1 MVEVGPG
8 TKDHEMTVKKGDTVL
23 LPEYGGVSMKV
34 DGTELF
40 LFSERE
46 ILAIIKE

>member
-1 MVEVGPG
+1 
-8 TKDHEMTVKKGDTVL
+8 MTVKKGDTVV

-40 LFSERE
+40 LYSERE
-46 ILAIIKE
+46 ILATIKE